1 MRNITALT
9 LSLLLVASSVV
20 IRSFASAQSI
30 GNLNVWTTQL
40 IDRRHAQLESIYVRV
55 VRAAKQNGFDR
66 VVFEFHGPMPSYRI
80 QYLKS
85 SRFYEDNG
93 RHRIKIA
100 GKAFIEID
108 LNMIAASAEQA
119 AAINRKG
126 FLPKGKISLPSVWQ
140 FQDLGVEEGFYDF
153 LIGVSARRAFRVTEK
168 SNPSR
173 LVVDIRH

>member
-1 MRNITALT
+1 MQNIVALT
-9 LSLLLVASSVV
+9 LSLLLCTTPFVV
-20 IRSFASAQSI
+20 PSFASAQAS
-30 GNLNVWTTQL
+30 GNLNVWSTQL
-40 IDRRHAQLESIYVRV
+40 VDRRHVQPDNIYVRV
-55 VRAAKQNGFDR
+55 IRASKQADFDR

-80 QYLKS
+80 KYLKS

-153 LIGVSARRAFRVTEK
+153 LIGVSAPQSISSDREIK
-168 SNPSR
+168 SIASGC
-173 LVVDIRH
+173 